1 VLLKGTAIPRPR
13 PAHIPELPNGRTL
26 RLLAQRCRISTDRDS
41 PLKTLG
47 FALQISIDGTLLSVP
62 RLSPGLCPGRLKLRG
77 RKTAMWTLLAI
88 SAAASIAFGLVAV
101 GLANDWRLLLRY
113 LGMN

>member
-1 VLLKGTAIPRPR
+1 
-13 PAHIPELPNGRTL
+13 
-26 RLLAQRCRISTDRDS
+26 
-41 PLKTLG
+41 
-47 FALQISIDGTLLSVP
+47 
-62 RLSPGLCPGRLKLRG
+62 
-77 RKTAMWTLLAI
+77 MWTLLAI